1 MTDQEIPSAGAIL
14 LAAYFAIDTPTLGNT
29 LKPFFSHFPAVTG
42 AILWNIVKLSREGGK
57 SAAQIAAITGIDLPT
72 IVEAERYIDALETI
86 SNRKNFEPPKKNTGG
101 LMTTSSHAEHT
112 TSSHLQN

>member
-42 AILWNIVKLSREGGK
+42 AILWNIVKLTRLHRT
-57 SAAQIAAITGIDLPT
+57 Q
-72 IVEAERYIDALETI
+72 
-86 SNRKNFEPPKKNTGG
+86 NTQPV
-101 LMTTSSHAEHT
+101 HT
-112 TSSHLQN
+112 YKMSLTLSLH